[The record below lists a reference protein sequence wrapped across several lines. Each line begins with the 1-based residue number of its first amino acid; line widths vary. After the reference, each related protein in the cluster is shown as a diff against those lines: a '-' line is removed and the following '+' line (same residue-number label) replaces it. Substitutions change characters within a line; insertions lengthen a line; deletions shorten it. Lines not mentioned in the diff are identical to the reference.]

1 MKKIDIPR
9 RMSAAALVIGFVVIG
24 VRSTDA
30 AHPSDAAGP
39 LSTAVASPV
48 DTAGPLPTPAA
59 TPATVD
65 QLVAANPGLAS
76 APRADLQY
84 RLDHPVHYT
93 PPRLSPEAGQAL
105 AQSGTY
111 SYADGMPA
119 IQPRTPPQAGNATAA
134 AYDTAT
140 VVRYFANNIAQY
152 WVAGAPGAGKLLRVQ
167 FMTAAQAK
175 ALHPM
180 VGSIRPDSAV
190 ICYVELAGPVL
201 RDDHSHPP
209 LPASMTVAPQQIVIA
224 APTGEEA
231 FIPSATY
238 VFDAQT
244 GNELMMF

>member
-1 MKKIDIPR
+1 M
-9 RMSAAALVIGFVVIG
+9 AALVAGLVIIGA
-24 VRSTDA
+24 RSTDA
-30 AHPSDAAGP
+30 ARPLDVSSPVTTAA
-39 LSTAVASPV
+39 ASPV

-65 QLVAANPGLAS
+65 QLIAANPGLAS
-76 APRADLQY
+76 LPRADLQY
-84 RLDHPVHYT
+84 RLDHPVQYT
-93 PPRLSPEAGQAL
+93 PPRLNPEAGQAL
-105 AQSGTY
+105 AESRTY
-111 SYADGMPA
+111 SYPDGMPA

-134 AYDTAT
+134 AYDTET

-167 FMTAAQAK
+167 FMTAAQARV
-175 ALHPM
+175 LHPR
-180 VGSIRPDSAV
+180 VDSIRPDNAL

-201 RDDHSHPP
+201 RDDQSHPP
-209 LPASMTVAPQQIVIA
+209 LPASMTVAPQQLAIV

-231 FIPSATY
+231 SMPSATY